1 VNDLN
6 SKQESQIE
14 GLTVNDYFCCETC
27 GGMIID
33 WWKYKDLEDTGHHGH
48 KVRNVTLEELKEC
61 VEDCKEETDYC
72 TDCLEYL
79 DQEGSTEKHKGHNIV
94 VVSCLTEDF
103 LYGPFNHE
111 ALSSKMNHQET

>member
-1 VNDLN
+1 MTEIITEID
-6 SKQESQIE
+6 
-14 GLTVNDYFCCETC
+14 GMTVNDYIYCEIC
-27 GGMIID
+27 KEFVD
-33 WWKYKDLEDTGHHGH
+33 WWKYNDLEDTGHQGH

-79 DQEGSTEKHKGHNIV
+79 DQEGSREKHKGHNIV

-103 LYGPFNHE
+103 LYGPFKHE